1 MQVGMLHALMEA
13 GKEDEMI
20 SRLQEKLSE
29 CEARFDSEARKR
41 GFDPAQAE
49 NMALPST
56 LARLFTER
64 EEIRAELEELT
75 EHKRGE

>member
-1 MQVGMLHALMEA
+1 MEA
-13 GKEDEMI
+13 SERDDLI
-20 SRLQEKLSE
+20 RRLTQKLSE
-29 CEARFDSEARKR
+29 CEARFDAEARKR

-75 EHKRGE
+75 EHERGE